1 MQCQYRINSSLLTKD
16 KQKSILESIRWCWT
30 DSSIL
35 KRLVINIMRQNYNVL
50 LIPFFKTNDEIKFCI
65 FKRSDLK
72 IWQFVAGGGE
82 GQESIFDSAL
92 RELEEE
98 TGIKSNYKSLFKL
111 ESMASVIIAHFP
123 ELANLPQYVIPV
135 YSFSYCVENLKINL
149 SKEHVKYMWLSYEEA
164 FELLHFDLDKTALWE
179 LNQRIKKDDF

>member
-35 KRLVINIMRQNYNVL
+35 KRLVIKIMRQNYNVL
-50 LIPFFKTNDEIKFCI
+50 VIPVFKTNDEIKFCI

-111 ESMASVIIAHFP
+111 ESMASVIIAHFS
-123 ELANLPQYVIPV
+123 ELAV
-135 YSFSYCVENLKINL
+135 Y
-149 SKEHVKYMWLSYEEA
+149 
-164 FELLHFDLDKTALWE
+164 
-179 LNQRIKKDDF
+179 LNM